1 MDTLELSVQ
10 VLMTT
15 AQQEE
20 VGGGGSCG
28 WKGVG
33 CLELREGKVPQ
44 RWKGLDG
51 GPGAQGGLVR
61 GLDAEEKWEI
71 KLA

>member
-1 MDTLELSVQ
+1 MR
-10 VLMTT
+10 
-15 AQQEE
+15 
-20 VGGGGSCG
+20 
-28 WKGVG
+28 

-44 RWKGLDG
+44 RWEGLDG

-71 KLA
+71 KPA